1 MCGIYGVYDSAGGV
15 AQYRQWSEEA
25 SRLLSH
31 RGPDGRAC
39 LSCMGGSCLLGH
51 TRLAIIDLDGG
62 AQPIGNEDETI
73 WVILNGEIYNYI
85 EIRHDLLAK
94 GHRFRTH
101 SDTEVLVHLYEE
113 KGHLMLDDLDG
124 MFAFAI
130 VDQKK
135 EQLFLARD
143 RFGEKPLYYAPVN
156 EGRGLVFA
164 SEMKALFPF
173 PGLDS
178 HLDVPAIAQFL
189 AVGYVPAPR
198 THFRGVRKLM
208 AGEALS
214 VGRDGGL
221 LTWRYWQPRIE
232 LIGTKAPS
240 RQDAVESVRARVLE
254 SVRLRL
260 RSDVPIGAFLSG
272 GVDSTCIAAAIR
284 ELAPSA
290 KFSTFCAA
298 FDDQQLDESPYA
310 RLVAQHLETDHHEVH
325 FSPGDLL
332 AIFDELI
339 DYYDE
344 PFGDVSMF
352 PTFAVCR
359 AARQVCKVML
369 SGDGGDECFGGYTQ
383 MFAYHRWHGV
393 RRTGLARAA
402 AKRLR
407 HLWRRE
413 WRGVG
418 WLNFLS
424 KSDWELVH
432 PPERRNTITSYFLP
446 EHHNAA
452 EIGLEELEARA
463 LEHARLP
470 YPLSAF
476 EGTASSYLPEQIM
489 VKVDR
494 ASMRASLECRAPFL
508 NPELMNFATSLPVE
522 YHFKAGMGKAILRDA
537 LPAWVPP
544 EIRGRQKRGFT
555 PPLCQWL
562 RGELKTEMEK
572 SLDGNLGGL
581 RSLLNPS
588 PARELFRQ
596 HLAGF
601 DHSNALF
608 RWLVL
613 SRRCGEAVLN

>member
-1 MCGIYGVYDSAGGV
+1 MCGIYGVYDGQGGI
-15 AQYRQWSEEA
+15 ARYRMWAEEA
-25 SRLLSH
+25 GRLLRH
-31 RGPDGRAC
+31 RGPDGGAC
-39 LSCMGGSCLLGH
+39 LALVGGRCLLGH
-51 TRLAIIDLDGG
+51 SRLAIIDLEGG
-62 AQPIGNEDETI
+62 AQPIGNEDDTI

-85 EIRHDLLAK
+85 EIRQKLISK
-94 GHRFRTH
+94 GHHFRTQ

-113 KGHLMLDDLDG
+113 KGHSLLDDLDG

-130 VDQKK
+130 VDEKN

-164 SEMKALFPF
+164 SEMKALLSF
-173 PGLDS
+173 PGLDN

-198 THFRGVRKLM
+198 THFQGVRKLM

-214 VGRDGGL
+214 LGPDVGLR
-221 LTWRYWQPRIE
+221 TWRYWQPRIE
-232 LIGTKAPS
+232 LNGTNPPS
-240 RQDAVESVRARVLE
+240 RQAAVETVRTRVLE

-284 ELAPSA
+284 ELEPAT
-290 KFSTFCAA
+290 KFSTFCAS
-298 FDDQQLDESPYA
+298 FDDEQLNEAPYA
-310 RLVAQHLETDHHEVH
+310 RLVAEHLGTDHHEVH
-325 FSPGDLL
+325 FSSGDLL
-332 AIFDELI
+332 VIFDELI
-339 DYYDE
+339 DHYDE

-359 AARQVCKVML
+359 AARQICKVML
-369 SGDGGDECFGGYTQ
+369 SGDGGDECFGGYTE
-383 MFAYHRWHGV
+383 MFGYHRWDSV
-393 RRTGLARAA
+393 RRAALASAA
-402 AKRLR
+402 AGGLRRLWGR
-407 HLWRRE
+407 D

-418 WLNFLS
+418 LLGFLS
-424 KSDWELVH
+424 KNDWELLH
-432 PPERRNTITSYFLP
+432 PAERENTVTSNFLP
-446 EHHNAA
+446 DYRTAA
-452 EIGLEELEARA
+452 ENGLRELEARA

-476 EGTASSYLPEQIM
+476 EATASSYLPEQIM

-508 NPELMNFATSLPVE
+508 NPELMHFATSLPVE

-544 EIRGRQKRGFT
+544 EIRWRQKRGFT

-562 RGELKTEMEK
+562 RNELKAEMGKSLCGDLGEL
-572 SLDGNLGGL
+572 
-581 RSLLNPS
+581 RYLLNPL

-596 HLAGF
+596 HLAGL

-613 SRRCGEAVLN
+613 ARRCREAVLN